1 MKESPSTIDQEPAK
15 PEEVSSTSTE
25 PATVSPSTDPPE
37 TPTEPQTPSTD
48 ENSTQPLPS
57 DPVIF
62 VSGEGDRGVGD
73 GCERN
78 ESTAGEEEEERKH
91 EGQSASPV
99 DVHVKPKPKRYMIW
113 SIGLVLTCY

>member
-15 PEEVSSTSTE
+15 PEEVSSTSME
-25 PATVSPSTDPPE
+25 PATVSPSTDLPE

-48 ENSTQPLPS
+48 ENSTQPLLS

-73 GCERN
+73 GCERS
-78 ESTAGEEEEERKH
+78 ESTAGEEEERKH

-99 DVHVKPKPKRYMIW
+99 DVHVKPKPKRYVIW